1 MKTNKWSKRIGWGI
15 MTFLALGMALIAS
28 RYFTL
33 NPDVF
38 FPQQREVY
46 LGHQAGIILHIV
58 GGVLAL
64 ALGPFQFLKP
74 LQTRWPQVHRWL
86 GRFYL
91 LGILLGGTA
100 GLYIAFYAYAG
111 VAASLGFAALAVLWL
126 ATGFMGYQTIRARDF
141 AAHRDW
147 MIRNFALTF
156 AAVTLRLWLP
166 VLTILFG
173 DTTGYEIVAWLC
185 WIPNLLVAEA
195 IIQLRFRR
203 RKPRTLTRD
212 AADGAQIGA

>member
-1 MKTNKWSKRIGWGI
+1 MKTNNWSKRIGWGI
-15 MTFLALGMALIAS
+15 MTFLALGMALVAS

-33 NPDVF
+33 NPDLF
-38 FPQQREVY
+38 FPQQRDVY
-46 LGHQAGIILHIV
+46 VAHQVGITAHIV

-64 ALGPFQFLKP
+64 ALGPFQFLRRFRTRKP
-74 LQTRWPQVHRWL
+74 QAHRWI

-100 GLYIAFYAYAG
+100 GLYMAFFAYAG
-111 VAASLGFAALAVLWL
+111 LAASLGFATLAVLWL
-126 ATGFMGYQTIRARDF
+126 ATGWMGYRTIRAREF
-141 AAHRDW
+141 AAHGDW

-166 VLTILFG
+166 ILTVLFG

-185 WIPNLLVAEA
+185 WIPNLVIAEA
-195 IIQLRFRR
+195 IVQARFRR
-203 RKPRTLTRD
+203 REPRTIRQEATEQPTISL
-212 AADGAQIGA
+212 